1 MAAPAGAAQTYRSS
15 ASTAQLAL
23 LLPMETKSRSARRK
37 SHARLLAPSRVWRQS
52 ELHMHVG
59 DGSPRAALAPR
70 VITSTA
76 LVAFSLLIPSHAL
89 ARDPKFSA
97 FDVQTVFYISKSD
110 DRNRVDYGIHLD
122 ANCAPVGDDAVFQY
136 WREFENSPPV
146 RVHGLG
152 MFEYIPY
159 GISEQ
164 RTISRTSSGG
174 SHTIKLRQL
183 DKMLIRIVTQRG
195 ADGRC
200 SAEARTVINRKECV
214 LIFAYVKLRKGGLAP
229 SVDYIDLHGRD
240 VSTGQEVLDRLQK

>member
-1 MAAPAGAAQTYRSS
+1 M
-15 ASTAQLAL
+15 
-23 LLPMETKSRSARRK
+23 
-37 SHARLLAPSRVWRQS
+37 RVG
-52 ELHMHVG
+52 H
-59 DGSPRAALAPR
+59 DGPRAASAAR
-70 VITSTA
+70 VILSTA
-76 LVAFSLLIPSHAL
+76 LVAFSLLLPSHAL

-122 ANCAPVGDDAVFQY
+122 ASCAPVGDDAVFQY
-136 WREFENSPPV
+136 WREFERSPPV

-183 DKMLIRIVTQRG
+183 DKMLIRVVSQKG

-200 SAEARTVINRKECV
+200 SAEARTVISSKECV

-240 VSTGQEVLDRLQK
+240 VSTGQEVLGRLQK